1 MAGTAQNRRRP
12 KSREKIARRGLM
24 LVLSSP
30 SGAGKTT
37 LSRLL
42 LKADRNIELSV
53 SVTTRPKRRG
63 EIEGRD
69 YHFID
74 LSRFTAMVKSG
85 ELLEWAEVFDHRYGT
100 PRRPVER
107 ALRAGRDVLFDID
120 WQGTQQLREKARDD
134 LVSVFI
140 LPPSVRELDR
150 RLKSRARDSHDI
162 IGARMA
168 KAAGEMSHWPE
179 YDYIIVNADRARA
192 FAEMR
197 AILAAE
203 RLKRER
209 QIGLSDFVRGLQ
221 AKLGSA
227 DG

>member
-1 MAGTAQNRRRP
+1 MARGQ
-12 KSREKIARRGLM
+12 KSRTSIARRGLM
-24 LVLSSP
+24 FVLSSP

-37 LSRLL
+37 LARML
-42 LKADRNIELSV
+42 LKADRNVELSV

-63 EIEGRD
+63 EIDGRD

-74 LSRFTAMVKSG
+74 IARFRAMVKTG
-85 ELLEWAEVFDHRYGT
+85 KLLEWAEVFNHRYGT
-100 PRRPVER
+100 PRRPVEK

-140 LPPSVRELDR
+140 LPPTAKELER
-150 RLKSRARDSHDI
+150 RLQRRAQDSHDI

-179 YDYIIVNADRARA
+179 YDYVIVNRDIEKA
-192 FAEMR
+192 FAEVR

-209 QIGLSDFVRGLQ
+209 QIGLSGFVRELQ
-221 AKLGSA
+221 AKL
-227 DG
+227 

>member
-1 MAGTAQNRRRP
+1 
-12 KSREKIARRGLM
+12 M

-37 LSRLL
+37 LSRML
-42 LKADRNIELSV
+42 LKADRNVELSV
-53 SVTTRPKRRG
+53 SVTTRPQRQG
-63 EIEGRD
+63 EVDGRD

-74 LSRFTAMVKSG
+74 RARFGVMVKSS
-85 ELLEWAEVFDHRYGT
+85 ELLEWAEVFGHRYGT
-100 PRRPVER
+100 PRRPVEK

-120 WQGTQQLREKARDD
+120 WQGTQQLREKARND

-140 LPPSVRELDR
+140 LPPSVTELER
-150 RLKSRARDSHDI
+150 RLKRRAQDSRDI
-162 IGARMA
+162 IGSRMA

-179 YDYIIVNADRARA
+179 YDYVIVNRDKAQA
-192 FAEMR
+192 FAEVR

-209 QIGLSDFVRGLQ
+209 QIGLSAFVRALQ
-221 AKLGSA
+221 AKL
-227 DG
+227 